1 MGGAGKSGNNRRN
14 RHRYSAKKNESSQ
27 KQDFDRSKDQ
37 GRNNKR
43 DTENLFNGS
52 KPKKGSAGFH
62 ERPVWT
68 APQAPSE
75 PIPAYI
81 CPWCKQPIKDIS
93 TAISDKTSGLPVHFD
108 CVLARLNQSEA
119 LESHDTICYLG
130 GGRFGVVR
138 SSSSPDAAGFKIK
151 KIFEWEEKDNHG
163 EWRRNVSDHF
173 SVT

>member
-1 MGGAGKSGNNRRN
+1 MGGPGKSGNNRRN

-37 GRNNKR
+37 GRGHKR
-43 DTENLFNGS
+43 GAENLLDGS
-52 KPKKGSAGFH
+52 KSRKGH
-62 ERPVWT
+62 PLYDRPVWT
-68 APQAPSE
+68 APQLPSE

-81 CPWCKQPIKDIS
+81 CSWCEKPIKDIS
-93 TAISDKTSGLPVHFD
+93 TAISDKASGLPVHFD

-119 LESHDTICYLG
+119 LENHDTICYLG

-138 SSSSPDAAGFKIK
+138 NGSPSDAAGFKIK
-151 KIFEWEEKDNHG
+151 KIFEWEDKDNRG
-163 EWRRNVSDHF
+163 EWRRNVSEHF